1 MNLWSEE
8 KLEVN
13 DLIQTGCNESPL
25 ASGSMPD
32 IGTQYQG
39 AQERLKN
46 VYLTKSRTLNII
58 GQIFIL
64 KKSNCCI
71 LPNFH
76 LH

>member
-1 MNLWSEE
+1 
-8 KLEVN
+8 
-13 DLIQTGCNESPL
+13 
-25 ASGSMPD
+25 MPD

-64 KKSNCCI
+64 KKNQTAAFYLI
-71 LPNFH
+71 FIYIRKKVQQNL
-76 LH
+76 